1 MPPKKSKPI
10 FVPEE
15 LPKPLPKEEA
25 KAELEA
31 FFKRL
36 ESEFKDT
43 PKELVEF
50 GADKVKDFIKGNIS
64 WAEMFNVPKKMIRDM
79 VEYGYLQFQTGRYE
93 EAERFFKMLTIL
105 DWNNGY
111 YHSMMGS
118 ILQRQKRY
126 GEAVAEYSEAIK
138 LNPQDAVSLTNRGEI
153 YLQHKKIDKA
163 MADFNG
169 AIALDP
175 KKENKWANRARLLKG
190 KIEQV
195 AAMNKKAVEDAAK
208 KEKGKEKK
216 GKKK

>member
-1 MPPKKSKPI
+1 M

-15 LPKPLPKEEA
+15 FPKPLPKEEA
-25 KAELEA
+25 EKELEA

-36 ESEFKDT
+36 ESEFKDA

-50 GADKVKDFIKGNIS
+50 GADKVKDFLKGNVP

-93 EAERFFKMLTIL
+93 EAERFFKMLTIM
-105 DWNNGY
+105 DWNNSY

-126 GEAVAEYSEAIK
+126 GEAVAEYSEAVK

-153 YLQHKKIDKA
+153 YLQHKKLDKA
-163 MADFNG
+163 VADFDA

-175 KKENKWANRARLLKG
+175 KKENKWANRARLLRA

-195 AAMNKKAVEDAAK
+195 AALKKKAEGEEIKKKTK
-208 KEKGKEKK
+208 KEKAKK
-216 GKKK
+216 G